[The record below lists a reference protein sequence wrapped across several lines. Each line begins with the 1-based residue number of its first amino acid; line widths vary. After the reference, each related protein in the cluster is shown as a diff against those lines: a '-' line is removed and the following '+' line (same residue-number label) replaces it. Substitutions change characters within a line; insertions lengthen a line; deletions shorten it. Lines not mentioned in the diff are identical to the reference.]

1 MSAPWSAVQSCAR
14 VLLVFFLAAL
24 PAMSAFAANRVVQSL
39 GVDRNVD
46 YASLAAVG
54 PWDDRNYQLTAAGVA
69 LLSDDEASARDPIPA
84 FFRVELRRA
93 NPGLGT
99 TGPAQ
104 YPRSALQRFERK
116 YYGYLINGR
125 IYKELRVAS
134 DGTFEVILDD
144 GLTQKEY
151 LKAML
156 AAEIRVSGPAHGG
169 AETAI
174 AINPANTNRVIA
186 GSNGPYQGQTM
197 WYSAD
202 GGTTWTRPTDL
213 AGANICCDP
222 TVAWS
227 GDGLTA
233 YTATLGNGVYVY
245 RSSNNGQTWS
255 SPVIVPTTDVN
266 VDKEYLHVD
275 TQPLSPHYENV
286 YICWHLNGV
295 QKFSRSTDRGATF
308 GTPVSFSSSSAFTGI
323 GCDIASDSGGNVYYF
338 YPAYNSRQI
347 KVAKSTDGG
356 LTFATPSNVAATQGS
371 FDFPIP
377 AMSARHAFIY
387 TSADVDLSGSAF
399 RNTIYV
405 AFTDSTASTGST
417 PANNHARIQVAF
429 SRDGGASW
437 QVRTPHPTTDANT
450 VDRFHPWLK
459 VDNNGRVHVVFY
471 DTVNSAART
480 GVDFYY
486 SHSENGGESWSS
498 PTRLTSLN
506 MPKPTDGFE
515 WGDYNGMDM
524 ALTKALGIYT
534 DNRSED
540 AAGNT
545 VDAYATADFAVTGTL
560 PDSDIIFANGFD

>member
-1 MSAPWSAVQSCAR
+1 MSAFRFAAQCSARFVSA
-14 VLLVFFLAAL
+14 FFLLTFLAHA
-24 PAMSAFAANRVVQSL
+24 AFAANRVVQSR

-46 YASLAAVG
+46 YASLVKIG
-54 PWDDRNYQLTAAGVA
+54 PWDDRNYQLSAADIA
-69 LLSDDEASARDPIPA
+69 LLSDDESSARDPVPA
-84 FFRVELRRA
+84 FFRVELRRS

-99 TGPAQ
+99 SGPAQ

-125 IYKELRVAS
+125 IYKELRVDS
-134 DGTFEVILDD
+134 DGRFEVILDD
-144 GLTQKEY
+144 GLTQKQY
-151 LKAML
+151 VKAML
-156 AAEIRVSGPAHGG
+156 ATEIRVSGPAHGG

-174 AINPANTNRVIA
+174 AVNPTNTNRVIA

-202 GGTTWTRPTDL
+202 AGTTWTRPTNL
-213 AGANICCDP
+213 TGANICCDP

-245 RSSNNGQTWS
+245 RSSDNGQNWS
-255 SPVIVPTTDVN
+255 APVIVPTTDGN

-275 TQPLSPHYENV
+275 TQPLSPNYENV

-308 GTPVSFSSSSAFTGI
+308 STPVSFSSASAFTGI
-323 GCDIASDSGGNVYYF
+323 GCDIASDSSGNVYYF

-347 KVAKSTDGG
+347 KMAKSIDGG
-356 LTFATPSNVAATQGS
+356 LTFATPINVAATQGS

-387 TSADVDLSGSAF
+387 SSADVDLSGSAF
-399 RNTIYV
+399 RNSIYV
-405 AFTDSTASTGST
+405 AFTDSTAVTGNT
-417 PANNHARIQVAF
+417 AANNHARIQVAY
-429 SRDGGASW
+429 SRDAGATW
-437 QVRTPHPTTDANT
+437 QVRTPHPTADANT

-471 DTVNSAART
+471 DTNNSAART

-486 SHSENGGESWSS
+486 SYSENGGDTWSA
-498 PTRLTSLN
+498 PTRLTSIN

-540 AAGNT
+540 ASGNT
-545 VDAYATADFAVTGTL
+545 VDAYATADFAVTGAL
-560 PDSDIIFANGFD
+560 PNTDIIFANGFD